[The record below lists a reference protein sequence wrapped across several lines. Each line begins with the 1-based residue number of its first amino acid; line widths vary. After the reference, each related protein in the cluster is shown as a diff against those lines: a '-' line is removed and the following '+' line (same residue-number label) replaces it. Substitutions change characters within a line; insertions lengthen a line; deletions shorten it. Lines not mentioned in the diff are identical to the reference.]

1 MLIFIIST
9 LEEKSLFFSF
19 ILSQFLDHDK
29 SEVKPPVP
37 RHFTLGEGRLSNLQE
52 ITKEFGIFPNGR
64 TKLIKTKHFTQA
76 LKLFIVMDY
85 HYAPAWKHFF
95 CALQIEVVLEI
106 NAYNEWNDYNNGSF
120 TCKVTKSY
128 GFSVR
133 R

>member
-1 MLIFIIST
+1 MS
-9 LEEKSLFFSF
+9 
-19 ILSQFLDHDK
+19 
-29 SEVKPPVP
+29 
-37 RHFTLGEGRLSNLQE
+37 
-52 ITKEFGIFPNGR
+52 PNGR

-85 HYAPAWKHFF
+85 HYAPACKHFL
-95 CALQIEVVLEI
+95 CALQIAGVLEI
-106 NAYNEWNDYNNGSF
+106 NAYNEWDDYNKGSF